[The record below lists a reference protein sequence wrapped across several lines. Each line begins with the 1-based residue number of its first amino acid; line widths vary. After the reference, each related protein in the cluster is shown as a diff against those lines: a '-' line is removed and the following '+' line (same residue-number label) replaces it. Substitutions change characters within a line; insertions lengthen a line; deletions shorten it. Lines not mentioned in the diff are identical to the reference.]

1 MSKPK
6 EAIFCDYLTAVPIFS
21 PSQVSSS
28 EPAVCRKILASAET
42 GRFDWS
48 RVTVSSENPESVVRL
63 PRKPVISSS
72 FHCGWLTVSAKI
84 PIRKAP
90 IQLANRLPVAGGID
104 AGTAR
109 LSSQRAVAPN
119 AAPMERGR
127 MWGNILCISMPSE
140 RLSPDAAVGL

>member
-6 EAIFCDYLTAVPIFS
+6 EAIFCGYLTAAPIFS
-21 PSQVSSS
+21 PIQVSSS
-28 EPAVCRKILASAET
+28 EPAVCRKILASAEA

-72 FHCGWLTVSAKI
+72 FHCGWLMVSAKI

-90 IQLANRLPVAGGID
+90 IQLANRLPVAGD
-104 AGTAR
+104 MAAGTAR
-109 LSSQRAVAPN
+109 LSSQRAVAPS
-119 AAPMERGR
+119 AAPIERG
-127 MWGNILCISMPSE
+127 MMLESMV
-140 RLSPDAAVGL
+140 LSAYAV